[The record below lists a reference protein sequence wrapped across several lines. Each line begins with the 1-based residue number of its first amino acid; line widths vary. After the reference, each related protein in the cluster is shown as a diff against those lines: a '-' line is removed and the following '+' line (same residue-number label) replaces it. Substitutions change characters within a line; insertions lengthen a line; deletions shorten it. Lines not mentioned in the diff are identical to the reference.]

1 VTAPAHLAFREV
13 HKAFEGKPVL
23 RGASLSVRR
32 GSVHFVLGRSGAGK
46 SVLIKSVVGLV
57 TPDAGE
63 ICLDGR
69 NLVGLPEAAFRAV
82 RGTCQLIF
90 QAACLFSHL
99 SVLENVAMP
108 VAKRFRLDRRAARAR
123 AEAALAQVN
132 AAHLAARPVV
142 ELGAGLQKRVAVA
155 RALALEPRVL
165 LFDEPTTGLDPV
177 AARRT
182 DRLIASLAHDLGLT
196 AVVVSHDRTSVRAT
210 ADQVSFLDGG
220 RVVFD
225 GTAPALFASQ
235 EAAVRA
241 FVAPG

>member
-1 VTAPAHLAFREV
+1 MASEHLVFRDV
-13 HKAFEGKPVL
+13 HKAFDGKAVL

-46 SVLIKSVVGLV
+46 SVLIKSAVGLV

-69 NLVGLPEAAFRAV
+69 NVVGLPEAAFRSV
-82 RGTCQLIF
+82 RDTCQLIF

-99 SVLENVAMP
+99 TVLENVAMP
-108 VAKRFRLDRRAARAR
+108 VAKRFHLDRGAARAR
-123 AEAALAQVN
+123 AAVALAQVN
-132 AAHLAARPVV
+132 AAHLAARPAV

-155 RALALEPRVL
+155 RALALQPRVL

-182 DRLIASLAHDLGLT
+182 DRLIATLAHDLGLT
-196 AVVVSHDRTSVRAT
+196 ALVVSHDRTSVRDT
-210 ADQVSFLDGG
+210 ADGVSFLDGG
-220 RVVFD
+220 RIVFD
-225 GTAPALFASQ
+225 GTGKALFASSQ
-235 EAAVRA
+235 PAVRA